1 MEKVKW
7 KYLERGQRVFTLRT
21 RVAAELQDDVLFLLV
36 SQDQGGLGLP
46 ILGGKETGP
55 SSRTDIDSPLL
66 GCVCVC
72 VWLPHTSGF
81 PSICC
86 LT

>member
-21 RVAAELQDDVLFLLV
+21 RVAAELQDVLFFLV

-66 GCVCVC
+66 VCVVCVC
-72 VWLPHTSGF
+72 GFHTHQGLLASAV
-81 PSICC
+81 
-86 LT
+86 

>member
-21 RVAAELQDDVLFLLV
+21 RVAAELQDVLFFLV

-55 SSRTDIDSPLL
+55 SSGTDIDSPLL

-72 VWLPHTSGF
+72 VASTHIRVS
-81 PSICC
+81 
-86 LT
+86 